1 MLTQAALRAKEW
13 INGNNS
19 LKRVAVN
26 VSGIQIMQS
35 NFADTVYGVLIH
47 SDCVPSMLELEIT
60 ESTVMQNTEHVIS
73 TFDRIKSLGVHLAI
87 DDFGTGY
94 SSLSNLKRLP
104 LDKLK
109 IDRSFIRDLPDD
121 LDDAAIASAI
131 YAMANSLGFSVIAEG
146 VETAEQ
152 VQFLRK
158 MGCVEAQGYLYSKPV
173 TADEFSLLIHKNKE
187 TEGNY
192 HVY

>member
-1 MLTQAALRAKEW
+1 
-13 INGNNS
+13 
-19 LKRVAVN
+19 
-26 VSGIQIMQS
+26 
-35 NFADTVYGVLIH
+35 
-47 SDCVPSMLELEIT
+47 
-60 ESTVMQNTEHVIS
+60 
-73 TFDRIKSLGVHLAI
+73 LGVRLAI

-109 IDRSFIRDLPDD
+109 IDRSFVRDLPDD

-158 MGCVEAQGYLYSKPV
+158 MGCIEAQGYLYSKPI
-173 TADEFSLLIHKNKE
+173 TADEFSLLINKNKE
-187 TEGNY
+187 EKGSY